1 MKIKFDSDDN
11 FPLNK
16 ILKLRMLTIMV
27 RFAFQEIGKFYP
39 QFFLDGYLYE
49 LQGKRSLD
57 DERQV

>member
-16 ILKLRMLTIMV
+16 KLKLRMLTIMV
-27 RFAFQEIGKFYP
+27 RFAFQEDAKFYP

-49 LQGKRSLD
+49 L
-57 DERQV
+57 